1 MQFIETFFIFCK
13 HLPSHLSLDLN
24 WHLICTL
31 DTYLKFINK
40 AFRAEA
46 SQNSKWIISTARP
59 LDKMIKIIQIRG
71 LQTHCTCIINPNQKK
86 KKKLLTIPH
95 NFFTSENFVHIILKK
110 YLINNNDN
118 KIFLFYIQIK
128 QNI

>member
-71 LQTHCTCIINPNQKK
+71 LQTHCTCIIIPNQKQ
-86 KKKLLTIPH
+86 KKLLTIPH